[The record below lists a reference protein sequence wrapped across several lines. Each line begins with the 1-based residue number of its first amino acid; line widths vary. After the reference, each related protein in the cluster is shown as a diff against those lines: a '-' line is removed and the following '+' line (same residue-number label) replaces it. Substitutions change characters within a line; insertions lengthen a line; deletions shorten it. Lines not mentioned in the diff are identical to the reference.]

1 SPGGR
6 SARGKES
13 GRPLW
18 QRPAAAIAPS
28 RLGAALRAGGGAG
41 ASLLVLVLVAAAD
54 HASQQGRCHHQQR
67 EDLLHR
73 IPTFPGGVNGN
84 TENRNAPPTIDG
96 ENKACVGLLLLDRDL
111 DFAARVLAAAG
122 DLHRGLGVLGL
133 LGVVLGLE
141 FEVAR
146 VLALRDL

>member
-1 SPGGR
+1 ALGPVAVGVLAALALAAAPGQHQGGQGEEGQGPADHVRRSPGGR

-54 HASQQGRCHHQQR
+54 HASQQGRRHHQQR

-96 ENKACVGLLLLDRDL
+96 ENKACVGLLL
-111 DFAARVLAAAG
+111 
-122 DLHRGLGVLGL
+122 
-133 LGVVLGLE
+133 
-141 FEVAR
+141 
-146 VLALRDL
+146 